1 MKSDART
8 LKLFGAKSWIVGTS
22 VVFFSACTPLAV
34 ATHTTD
40 ADPNHIPAGHYQLDP
55 DHWSVLFDVNHL
67 HYSRFVMRF
76 DHVKASLDYGTQGF
90 QGSSVTAVIDA
101 KSVDTNVAALNRMV
115 SGPDMLNVTQY
126 PEIRFESTSLR
137 ATGPTTAEMR
147 GNLTICGVTQPVTL
161 AVSLEGAAPNPL
173 TKAETMGFSATG
185 TFDRASFG
193 RAKWFPA
200 VGNDVH
206 VVIQAEFVAKPA
218 AAT

>member
-1 MKSDART
+1 MKSDARI
-8 LKLFGAKSWIVGTS
+8 LSSSGVKSWVAGIAVL
-22 VVFFSACTPLAV
+22 FFSACTPLAV
-34 ATHTTD
+34 VTHTTD
-40 ADPNHIPAGHYQLDP
+40 SDPSHIPPGHYQLDR

-76 DHVKASLDYGTQGF
+76 DHVSASLDYGTGGF
-90 QGSSVTAVIDA
+90 NDSRVTAVIDA
-101 KSVDTNVAALNRMV
+101 RSIDTNVAALNRMV

-126 PEIRFESTSLR
+126 PEIRFESTSLQT
-137 ATGPTTAEMR
+137 TGPTTAEMR

-173 TKAETMGFSATG
+173 TKAETLGFFATG

-193 RAKWFPA
+193 RDKWFPA

-206 VVIQAEFVAKPA
+206 VMIQAEFVAKPSG
-218 AAT
+218 AT